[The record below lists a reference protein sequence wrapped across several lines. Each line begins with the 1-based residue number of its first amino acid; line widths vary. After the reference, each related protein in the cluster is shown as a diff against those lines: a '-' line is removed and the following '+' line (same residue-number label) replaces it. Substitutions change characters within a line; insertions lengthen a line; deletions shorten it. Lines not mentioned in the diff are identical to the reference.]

1 MTRSSLFL
9 QQYDFE
15 IQNRAGKNNA
25 NADGL
30 SRRPYC
36 YTTAAIDLLGLQ
48 ISKVY
53 DMQRK
58 DPDLS
63 DIILYLEDQKVLW
76 EHHVRPPLRTIEDY
90 YLDDKW
96 PLMPFMDPYRSGKI
110 WHSFPI
116 GHSKRLASRNF
127 DPWSQ

>member
-15 IQNRAGKNNA
+15 TQHRAGKNNA

-30 SRRPYC
+30 SRRPYGS
-36 YTTAAIDLLGLQ
+36 TIAAIDLPGLQ
-48 ISKVY
+48 ITKVY

-96 PLMPFMDPYRSGKI
+96 PLMPFMDPYRSGQI

-127 DPWSQ
+127 DPRSQ